1 LDKTVIVTI
10 LSPGCNKYA
19 LYSIHSNRLIKE
31 LPLMPEESSQVET
44 SEPRKNSS
52 SVLDM
57 SSNRLQLRRKIR
69 HFNDRAAKVAIAIGG
84 ISVIV
89 AILMIFLYLFYE
101 IVPLFKSA
109 TVEKVSEYQLQTTD
123 ASPTLHLAIEEQSEI
138 GMRLNQTGTF
148 QFFSI
153 EDGSTVSRFDL
164 DLPAAAS
171 ITAFALDTEESGV
184 IALGLDNGQVM
195 IASYDYEV
203 SYAQADNERTITPIV
218 RYPFGT
224 EPYQLFDGQ
233 EIAALALRTR
243 GETLL
248 LAGASAGG
256 QGAVLRASKQTSLFA
271 AFNTDGG
278 GSTFDVTEAVIPMS
292 VMGTTKMFIEGDE
305 RWLFFVSETGL
316 IRVLDMRAAL
326 SNTVSAF
333 EIETFLT
340 TDGARPTDISFL
352 LGGISLLV
360 ADTRG
365 KIAQWFLVRQGEV
378 TALEQV
384 RTFSSSENRIAALA
398 PEQRRKNFAAVDA
411 SGQVSIYNS
420 TAHREVFSQVLVDTA
435 PTAMAISPRGDALLL
450 ETASGIGFWD
460 VHNEHP
466 EVSWSALWDKV
477 WYESYAEPEYI
488 WQSSAATNE
497 FEPKYSLVPLSFG
510 TLKAAFYAMLLAAPL
525 AICGAIY
532 TGYFMASAMRRKVKP
547 LIELMEA
554 LPTVVLGFLAGLW
567 LAPFVEKNLLGI
579 FSILVIL
586 PVSILVA
593 SFSWSQLPAN
603 LRHRVPEG
611 WEAGMLIPV
620 ILVFGYLSFIIAA
633 PIENLFF
640 GGDLRFFISNDLGIT
655 YDQRNA
661 MVVGFAMG
669 FAVIPTIF
677 SIAEDAIFTVPK
689 HLSYGSLALGATPWQ
704 SLYRV
709 VLPTASPG
717 IFSALMIGMGR
728 AVGETM
734 IVLMA
739 TGNTPIMD
747 ANIFAGMR
755 TLAANIA
762 VELPEAPHHGT
773 LYRTLFLGAMVL
785 FLMTFL
791 VNTLAE
797 VMRQRLRD
805 RYKTVE

>member
-1 LDKTVIVTI
+1 MSEV
-10 LSPGCNKYA
+10 
-19 LYSIHSNRLIKE
+19 
-31 LPLMPEESSQVET
+31 SSQTET
-44 SEPRKNSS
+44 NEGSRNSS
-52 SVLDM
+52 PVLDM
-57 SSNRLQLRRKIR
+57 SSSRLKFRRKLR

-89 AILMIFLYLFYE
+89 AILMIFLYLCYE
-101 IVPLFKSA
+101 IIPLFKSA
-109 TVEKVSEYQLQTTD
+109 TVDKISEYQLQATD
-123 ASPTLHLAIEEQSEI
+123 GSPALHLAIEEQSEI
-138 GMRLNQTGTF
+138 GMRLDQSGTF
-148 QFFSI
+148 LFFSI
-153 EDGSTVSRFDL
+153 EDGSTVSQIDL
-164 DLPAAAS
+164 QLPEATS
-171 ITAFALDTEESGV
+171 ITSFALDTEESGIV
-184 IALGLDNGQVM
+184 ALGLNTGQVM
-195 IASYDYEV
+195 IAEYDYEV
-203 SYAQADNERTITPIV
+203 SYAQADNARTITPKV
-218 RYPFGT
+218 SYPFGP
-224 EPYQLFDGQ
+224 EPYQLFDNQ
-233 EIAALALRTR
+233 RITALALRTR
-243 GETLL
+243 GESML
-248 LAGASAGG
+248 LAGVSSTG
-256 QGAVLRASKQTSLFA
+256 QGAVLRANKQTNLFA
-271 AFNTDGG
+271 AFNPGG
-278 GSTFDVTEAVIPMS
+278 ASATFDIDSATIPMS
-292 VMGTTKMFIEGDE
+292 VAGTTQLFIEGDQ
-305 RWLFFVSETGL
+305 RWLFFVSANGL

-326 SNTVSAF
+326 NDEATQF

-340 TDGARPTDISFL
+340 VDGAHPTKITFL

-360 ADTRG
+360 ADDRG
-365 KIAQWFLVRQGEV
+365 NVSQWFLIRQGEV
-378 TALEQV
+378 TELQQV
-384 RTFSSSENRIAALA
+384 RDFSTSPNRIVALS
-398 PEQRRKNFAAVDA
+398 PEQRRKNFVTADA
-411 SGQVSIYNS
+411 LGNVAIYNS
-420 TAHREVFSQVLVDTA
+420 TAHREVFSQHLIETTPA
-435 PTAMAISPRGDALLL
+435 AMAISPRGDALLL
-450 ETASGIGFWD
+450 ESGSRVAYWH
-460 VHNEHP
+460 VENEHP

-532 TGYFMASAMRRKVKP
+532 TGYFMAPAMRRKVKP

-586 PVSILVA
+586 PTSILLA
-593 SFSWSQLPAN
+593 SYVWTQLPAN
-603 LRHRVPEG
+603 WRHRIPEG

-620 ILVFGYLSFIIAA
+620 VLVFGYLSFVIAT
-633 PIENLFF
+633 PVENIFF
-640 GGDLRFFISNDLGIT
+640 AGDLRFYISNDLGIT

-717 IFSALMIGMGR
+717 IFSAIMIGMGR

-747 ANIFAGMR
+747 ANIFEGMR

-762 VELPEAPHHGT
+762 VEIPESEVDSTH
-773 LYRTLFLGAMVL
+773 YRILFLAAMVL
-785 FLMTFL
+785 FMFTF
-791 VNTLAE
+791 VFNTVAE
-797 VMRQRLRD
+797 IVRQRLRSK
-805 RYKTVE
+805 YSTI